1 MVSYRKTYKI
11 KTREKTDLMLLSALP
26 AFWPANIKHC
36 GTFRPG
42 NSDSNKKIKMKCN
55 AFISEKMFLCLP
67 NDG

>member
-36 GTFRPG
+36 GTFRPE
-42 NSDSNKKIKMKCN
+42 NSDSNKKN
-55 AFISEKMFLCLP
+55 QNEV
-67 NDG
+67 